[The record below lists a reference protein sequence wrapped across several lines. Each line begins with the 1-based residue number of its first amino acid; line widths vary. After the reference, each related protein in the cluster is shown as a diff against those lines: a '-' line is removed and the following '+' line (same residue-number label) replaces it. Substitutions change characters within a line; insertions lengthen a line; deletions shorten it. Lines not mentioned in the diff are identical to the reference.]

1 MERRSSGGAHVVMA
15 EFGTQRSTCHGE
27 SPPPPQAGSL
37 FVTDE
42 KLANVN
48 FECRNDAFNS
58 IDRDVAR
65 PFFDLTDVRTMKACF
80 VCKFFLRPAAFC
92 ADSEQIHPQQ

>member
-1 MERRSSGGAHVVMA
+1 MPTARDWPQQILDTFLRIKLGQGDGVVDGFDGASPGAPCNLSG
-15 EFGTQRSTCHGE
+15 ST
-27 SPPPPQAGSL
+27 PAGSL

-48 FECRNDAFNS
+48 FECRNDAFNG

-65 PFFDLTDVRTMKACF
+65 PFFDLTVG
-80 VCKFFLRPAAFC
+80 
-92 ADSEQIHPQQ
+92 ADPNLSHRAD